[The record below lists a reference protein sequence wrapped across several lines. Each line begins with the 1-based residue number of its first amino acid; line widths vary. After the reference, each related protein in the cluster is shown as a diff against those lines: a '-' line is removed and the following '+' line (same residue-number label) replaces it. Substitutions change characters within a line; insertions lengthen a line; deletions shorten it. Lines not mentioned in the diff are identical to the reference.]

1 MKYGFYRKN
10 DLQQEI
16 IDKTISFSR
25 LSAAKFFVQRKGLEL
40 KAFLGIYSVKK
51 V

>member
-10 DLQQEI
+10 DPQQEI
-16 IDKTISFSR
+16 IDKTINFSR
-25 LSAAKFFVQRKGLEL
+25 LSAAKFFAQRKGLTL
-40 KAFLGIYSVKK
+40 KLFLGIYGVKK

>member
-25 LSAAKFFVQRKGLEL
+25 LSAAKFFAQRKKLDL
-40 KAFLGIYSVKK
+40 KAFLGIYGVKK

>member
-25 LSAAKFFVQRKGLEL
+25 LSAAKFFAQRKKLDL
-40 KAFLGIYSVKK
+40 KSFLGIYGVKK

>member
-25 LSAAKFFVQRKGLEL
+25 LSAAKFFAQHKGLEL

>member
-10 DLQQEI
+10 DPQQEI
-16 IDKTISFSR
+16 IDKTISLSR
-25 LSAAKFFVQRKGLEL
+25 LSSAKFFAQRKKLDL
-40 KAFLGIYSVKK
+40 KAFLGIYGVKK

>member
-25 LSAAKFFVQRKGLEL
+25 LSAAKFFAQRKGLEL
-40 KAFLGIYSVKK
+40 KSFLGIYSVKK

>member
-25 LSAAKFFVQRKGLEL
+25 LSAAKFFAQRKGLEL

-51 V
+51 I